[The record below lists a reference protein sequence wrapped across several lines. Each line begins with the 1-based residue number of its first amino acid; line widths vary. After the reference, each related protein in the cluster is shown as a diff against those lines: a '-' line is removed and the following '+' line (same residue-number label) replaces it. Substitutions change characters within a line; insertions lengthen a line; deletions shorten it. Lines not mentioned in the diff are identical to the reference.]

1 MQQLT
6 VATQRETPSSTQKQ
20 KQEQQLSHVP
30 QSALDGPIPFFF
42 KLFSFKQSFHFL
54 ETAKLNYPNS

>member
-42 KLFSFKQSFHFL
+42 QTVFL
-54 ETAKLNYPNS
+54 

>member
-30 QSALDGPIPFFF
+30 QSALDGPIPF
-42 KLFSFKQSFHFL
+42 LFQTVFL
-54 ETAKLNYPNS
+54 